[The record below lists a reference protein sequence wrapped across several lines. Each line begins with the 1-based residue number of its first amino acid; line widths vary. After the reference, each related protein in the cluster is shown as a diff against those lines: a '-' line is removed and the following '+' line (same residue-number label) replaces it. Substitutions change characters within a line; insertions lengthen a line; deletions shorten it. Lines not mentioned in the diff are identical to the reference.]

1 MKIKPVLIVKI
12 AIDLCMTVLL
22 LLLISYHLL
31 PDAAHEWLGASVF
44 VLFLVH
50 NGLNLRW
57 YRNLFK
63 GKYTAVRIMQT
74 TVNFL
79 LWIAMLGCIISALI
93 ISGHVFAFLNLSSA
107 RFGRALH
114 LSATVWAFILMSFHL
129 GLHMQMFI
137 GMAKKIAKPSD
148 KAAIIL
154 KWIFRIVSLAV
165 GAFGV
170 YVFITRSMW
179 EELFLLTEFKWFDYE
194 KSLLV
199 YILENA
205 SMLMLFALV
214 GYYFKKLVSTIR
226 KSPAY
231 KEKR

>member
-1 MKIKPVLIVKI
+1 MKMKPVLIVKI

-22 LLLISYHLL
+22 LLLMSYHLL
-31 PDAAHEWLGASVF
+31 PDAAHEWIGASVF
-44 VLFLVH
+44 VLFLAH
-50 NGLNLRW
+50 NILNLRW

-79 LWIAMLGCIISALI
+79 LWVAMIGCIVSALI
-93 ISGHVFAFLNLSSA
+93 ISGHVFAFLNFSSA

-129 GLHMQMFI
+129 GLHLQMFI

-154 KWIFRIVSLAV
+154 KWVLRAV
-165 GAFGV
+165 AAAVCAFGL

-199 YILENA
+199 YMLENTA
-205 SMLMLFALV
+205 MLTLFAAI
-214 GYYFKKLVSTIR
+214 GHYSKKVMQKLSALPR
-226 KSPAY
+226 K
-231 KEKR
+231 

>member
-1 MKIKPVLIVKI
+1 MKMKPVLIVKI

-22 LLLISYHLL
+22 LLLMSYHLL
-31 PDAAHEWLGASVF
+31 PDAAHEWIGASVF
-44 VLFLVH
+44 VLFLAH
-50 NGLNLRW
+50 NILNLRW

-79 LWIAMLGCIISALI
+79 LWVAMIGCIVSALI
-93 ISGHVFAFLNLSSA
+93 ISGHVFAFLNFSSA

-129 GLHMQMFI
+129 GLHLQMFI
-137 GMAKKIAKPSD
+137 GIAKKIAKPSD

-154 KWIFRIVSLAV
+154 KWVFRAV
-165 GAFGV
+165 AAAICAFGL

-199 YILENA
+199 YMLENTA
-205 SMLMLFALV
+205 MLTLFAAIGHYL
-214 GYYFKKLVSTIR
+214 KKAMQKLSALPR
-226 KSPAY
+226 K
-231 KEKR
+231 